1 MFAQSWRCLMWQSGK
16 VALWQLPTS
25 HLDRYR
31 RKVIHDGRKLRIRGL
46 DVTVRLKA
54 AIKRVQSHAGMSYA
68 EREQARCWK
77 HQFDDFVLKIAPN
90 RRPKFGSARKM
101 LYLCIVN
108 QKTGAHSK
116 WETRKRD
123 SATRCSWPKLSLI
136 PWKTR
141 LSESRPSSLEVCRAW
156 VFSLVKQKH
165 I

>member
-1 MFAQSWRCLMWQSGK
+1 MCLMLQSYIVTMWQPKTMSPCPLSTK
-16 VALWQLPTS
+16 SNTRWSKITA
-25 HLDRYR
+25 R
-31 RKVIHDGRKLRIRGL
+31 RSRCYGSLKLG
-46 DVTVRLKA
+46 
-54 AIKRVQSHAGMSYA
+54 
-68 EREQARCWK
+68 
-77 HQFDDFVLKIAPN
+77 DFVLKIAPN
-90 RRPKFGSARKM
+90 RGSKFGSARKM

-108 QKTGAHSK
+108 RWRSESHQACLNGRVATEKDAVNH
-116 WETRKRD
+116 ERQMRD